1 MFFFKDI
8 FCRLKRFFLDNHL
21 FLINHCILEHYHE
34 TLSEALQ
41 GTELEFSGLEIQFKE
56 SLPKTE
62 YCKINLDNAKDFKSF
77 IYSVKNHY
85 WYQMYLGKNI

>member
-1 MFFFKDI
+1 MQWNDFFIYFSNN
-8 FCRLKRFFLDNHL
+8 LQ
-21 FLINHCILEHYHE
+21 LINVFLEHYHE

>member
-1 MFFFKDI
+1 MPVS
-8 FCRLKRFFLDNHL
+8 L
-21 FLINHCILEHYHE
+21 LITNDFLEHYHE

-56 SLPKTE
+56 NLPKTE

-77 IYSVKNHY
+77 MYSVKNHY
-85 WYQMYLGKNI
+85 WYQMYLGKNSFENN